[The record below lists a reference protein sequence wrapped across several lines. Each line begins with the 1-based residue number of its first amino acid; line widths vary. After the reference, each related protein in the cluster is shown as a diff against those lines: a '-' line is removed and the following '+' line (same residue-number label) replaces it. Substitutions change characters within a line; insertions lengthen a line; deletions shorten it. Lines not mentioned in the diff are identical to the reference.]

1 MKTFEV
7 EIEVLDETVM
17 EDIEAIIGNALNE
30 AGVDC
35 VFSIKEE

>member
-7 EIEVLDETVM
+7 EIEVLDETDM
-17 EDIEAIIGNALNE
+17 EDIEAIIGKALNE

-35 VFSIKEE
+35 IFSIEEE